1 MRICKNCVLPET
13 FPGISFDENGICNFC
28 QEFKGIEHLKE
39 KKKEYRERFS
49 QLAEELRGKTAYD
62 ALVCYSGGKD
72 STYTLCALKEKYK
85 LKVLAFTFD
94 NGFIP
99 EQTFKNIRKV
109 TEKLGI
115 DHILFKPR
123 FDTLKTIFRRC
134 AAGNIYPPKTLERAS
149 AICTSCMGIVKFAAL
164 RLALEKNIPLV
175 VYGWSPGQAPVESA
189 IFKNNPAM
197 IKSMQKVVLEP
208 LYKLVGDEI
217 KPYFLDESYF
227 NGRYNFPYNINPLAF
242 LEYSEKEILREI
254 AKLGWE
260 APEGTDSSTNC
271 LLNSYAIL
279 THKEQLN
286 FHPYAHEIAKLVR
299 EEYLDRES
307 GLKKIDKPI
316 NEETIALVRDKLEM
330 RDA

>member
-1 MRICKNCVLPET
+1 MKKCVRCILPES
-13 FPGISFDENGICNFC
+13 FPGISFNEGGVCNFC
-28 QEFKGIEHLKE
+28 LGFKGIEHLRG
-39 KKKEYRERFS
+39 KKKEYRDKFN
-49 QLAEELRGKTAYD
+49 QLVEELREKAAYD
-62 ALVCYSGGKD
+62 SLVCYSGGKD
-72 STYTLCALKEKYK
+72 STYTLYVLKEKYK
-85 LKVLAFTFD
+85 LKVLALTFD

-99 EQTFKNIRKV
+99 KQTFENIRKV
-109 TEKLGI
+109 TEKLGV

-123 FDTLKTIFRRC
+123 FDTLKIIFRRC
-134 AAGNIYPPKTLERAS
+134 ATGNIYPPKTLERAS

-197 IKSMQKVVLEP
+197 IKSMQKVILEP

-242 LEYSEKEILREI
+242 LEYSEKEILGEI

-279 THKEQLN
+279 THKEQFN

-299 EEYLDRES
+299 EGYLDRKS
-307 GLKKIDKPI
+307 GLEKIGKPI
-316 NEETIALVRDKLEM
+316 NEENIALVRDKLEI

>member
-1 MRICKNCVLPET
+1 MKVCKKCILPET
-13 FPGISFDENGICNFC
+13 FPGVRFNDEGVCNFC
-28 QEFKGIEHLKE
+28 LEFKGIEHLKE
-39 KKKEYRERFS
+39 KKKEYRERFN
-49 QLAEELRGKTAYD
+49 QLVEELRGKTAYD

-72 STYTLCALKEKYK
+72 STYTLHVLKEKYK

-99 EQTFKNIRKV
+99 EQTFENIRKV
-109 TEKLGI
+109 TEILCV
-115 DHILFKPR
+115 DHMFFKPR
-123 FDTLKTIFRRC
+123 FDTLKMIFRRC
-134 AAGNIYPPKTLERAS
+134 ATGNIYPQKTLERAS

-227 NGRYNFPYNINPLAF
+227 NDRYNFPYNINPLAF
-242 LEYSEKEILREI
+242 LEYSEKEILGEI

-260 APEGTDSSTNC
+260 APKGTDSSTNC

-279 THKEQLN
+279 THKEQFN
-286 FHPYAHEIAKLVR
+286 FHPYVHEIAKLVR
-299 EEYLDRES
+299 EGYLDRENAMR
-307 GLKKIDKPI
+307 KIEKSI
-316 NEETIALVRDKLEM
+316 NTKNIALVRDKLGIG
-330 RDA
+330 DA